1 MLFIE
6 YRKYIRLE
14 VVPPDKI
21 IYMVGGQG
29 VPYRRH
35 GGTSSSRRAGIADK
49 GDFRFTILF
58 ENGTLGRRILDDPG
72 GSESQGRGGVESCN
86 HEGRHGSV
94 KSCSQTKLAFPKLLG
109 RCTE

>member
-35 GGTSSSRRAGIADK
+35 GGTGSSRRAACDEQQMKMNFG
-49 GDFRFTILF
+49 
-58 ENGTLGRRILDDPG
+58 
-72 GSESQGRGGVESCN
+72 
-86 HEGRHGSV
+86 
-94 KSCSQTKLAFPKLLG
+94 
-109 RCTE
+109 